1 MHSSLLT
8 RRRALGL
15 RGAIANPID
24 GENGS
29 HTIVAIVVVTQEVE
43 VRWVGGEVRG
53 EVSHLG
59 AKGALGSSGLSD

>member
-15 RGAIANPID
+15 RGAMANPID

-29 HTIVAIVVVTQEVE
+29 HAIVALVVVTEEEVE
-43 VRWVGGEVRG
+43 ARGAGRG
-53 EVSHLG
+53 EPPERERSPG
-59 AKGALGSSGLSD
+59 QQWPF